1 MRFADYHT
9 HTSFSDGAN
18 TPREMVKAAIER
30 DMYAIGFTDHAPMEF
45 QRYYPNR
52 QEWTAGRAREISLLK
67 NEFEG
72 QIEIFCGLELDVN
85 SDIDLSALDYLI
97 EANHYIKVGDE
108 YFPTDYTSKHII
120 DAADKCFGGD
130 VYRYFEKYYEE
141 LSRAGDRGPAT
152 IGHFDVVAKHNET
165 DCFFDESNP
174 RYLDAAISCIEVL
187 AKKDVIFE
195 VNTGAVFRGYRT
207 TPYPAIPLL
216 GRMHELGCPIIL
228 SGDSHSTDALCHK
241 FDEAYEY
248 VALAGYTGF
257 EKYPLLR
264 K

>member
-9 HTSFSDGAN
+9 HTRFSDGEN
-18 TPREMVKAAIER
+18 TLCEMAQAAIEK

-45 QRYYPNR
+45 ERNYPCR
-52 QEWTAGRAREISLLK
+52 QEWTDNRAREISLLRK
-67 NEFEG
+67 ELEG
-72 QIEIFCGLELDVN
+72 QVEIFCGLELDVN
-85 SDIDLSALDYLI
+85 SDIDLSGLDYLI
-97 EANHYIKVGDE
+97 EANHYVHVGDE
-108 YFPTDYTSKHII
+108 YFPTDYTIKHIT

-165 DCFFDESNP
+165 GRFFDENNP
-174 RYLDAAISCIEVL
+174 RYLNAAMTCIEVL

-207 TPYPAIPLL
+207 NPYPAIPLL
-216 GRMHELGCPIIL
+216 RRMHELGCPIIL
-228 SGDSHSTDALCHK
+228 GGDAHCTEALCHK

-257 EKYPLLR
+257 EKYPILR